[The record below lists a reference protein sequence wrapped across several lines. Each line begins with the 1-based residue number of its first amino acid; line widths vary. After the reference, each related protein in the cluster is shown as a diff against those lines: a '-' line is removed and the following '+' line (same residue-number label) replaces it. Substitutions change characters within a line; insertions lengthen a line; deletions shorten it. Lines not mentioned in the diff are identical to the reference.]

1 MPYAFLTGGA
11 RSGKSSAAE
20 HRATASGSP
29 VTVIATAEAGDAEMT
44 ARIEQHRRSR
54 PTDWTTIEEPMR
66 LTEAARTVPEDG
78 FVLIDCM
85 TLWLA
90 NVLEWSDSAIL
101 EHVDEL
107 SSLLSTRDGC
117 AVVVSNEVG
126 DGIVPADPMTRRYRD
141 LLGVVN
147 GRLAARAAES
157 YLVVAGQFL
166 HLEPSPW

>member
-1 MPYAFLTGGA
+1 MAYAFLTGGA

-20 HRATASGSP
+20 RRAAASRAP
-29 VTVIATAEAGDAEMT
+29 VTVIATAEAGDAEMA
-44 ARIEQHRRSR
+44 ARIEHHRRSR
-54 PTDWTTIEEPMR
+54 PTGWMTIEEPIR
-66 LTEAARTVPEDG
+66 LTEAVGQVSEDC

-90 NVLEWSDSAIL
+90 NVLGWSDSAIL
-101 EHVDEL
+101 EHVEEL
-107 SSLLSTRDGC
+107 SSLLSTRDGQ

-147 GRLAARAAES
+147 GRLAAGAAES
-157 YLVVAGQFL
+157 YLVVAGRFL